1 MNRVCISYSSK
12 NRLELTKQTIK
23 PLLPQRGWDLWWYDA
38 SMEPEAA
45 EFFTDTIG
53 PSAKQHLI
61 GGSCR
66 YIVAAL
72 TQMLAYVEDGDPG
85 SEYGRPKYDY
95 VGLCE
100 NDVLL
105 DDDWFV
111 PTMGLFELGKAEGLA
126 VGAVS
131 ARTYEDRILVQRGA
145 FGLMHNLGAG
155 HIILTRKAAQ
165 LVLNQ
170 YRTGFT
176 GENRRVFSMLSGID
190 IGRYW
195 AFRGLD
201 HMLVADWQYDRMLAQ
216 HGMCSLALVP
226 TKATQLEEIEK
237 QGLKPAKLPVDSL
250 KNDSAFKTFIE
261 RTHKIRHGDLS
272 LPSTP
277 GARLYYDNTWTIFPH
292 QIPTLGGGYSGD
304 WRFKWSLGWGCF
316 AWKSGSVP
324 SRRKANGGG
333 DPRGD
338 MSAVDSFPTAVIP
351 CIGPVDVLVSGGEG
365 GGRVKVEDELSGF
378 SAEPELGPEAST
390 NVMQLAIPGAMGYR
404 NVRLTALTSGVVF
417 YGIRTREAQPY
428 VSTPFDFQA
437 LPPL

>member
-45 EFFTDTIG
+45 EFFTDTVG

-66 YIVAAL
+66 YIVCAL
-72 TQMLAYVEDGDPG
+72 TQMLEATDPVDDIP
-85 SEYGRPKYDY
+85 RFDY

-111 PTMGLFELGKAEGLA
+111 PTMGLFELGKAEGLQ

-145 FGLMHNLGAG
+145 FALMHNLGAG

-378 SAEPELGPEAST
+378 SAEPELGPEVST